1 MRGEFFLEQM
11 AKRVFSKV
19 NKILTVRKISS
30 FTYTTLILLFHV
42 PQFPK
47 YHSFELIEVIFM
59 GIFIRRKLILN
70 IIFLSL
76 NRERDAEFTEK
87 RYQSAE
93 ELLGEIATD
102 RPTTSRHEKLPPPSV
117 LSARRGMASGASTNR
132 SRNESRLPVPA
143 NKTLPSK
150 SRSRSHSQV
159 DVSSRSD

>member
-1 MRGEFFLEQM
+1 
-11 AKRVFSKV
+11 
-19 NKILTVRKISS
+19 
-30 FTYTTLILLFHV
+30 
-42 PQFPK
+42 
-47 YHSFELIEVIFM
+47 M

-70 IIFLSL
+70 IMFSL

-117 LSARRGMASGASTNR
+117 LSTRRGMASGASTSR
-132 SRNESRLPVPA
+132 SRTESRLLVPA
-143 NKTLPSK
+143 NNTLPSK
-150 SRSRSHSQV
+150 SRSRSQSQV